1 MIALG
6 GLIAASAIT
15 ACQSESG
22 SQAGSAGQD
31 ESGAPPPPG
40 ATTALTPDQAMA
52 RLEAGN
58 ARFANGE
65 ATHPNQGIDAR
76 EDVADHQHP
85 WALVHGCVD
94 SRVSP
99 ELVFDQG
106 IGDLFTT
113 RTAGAVLDDT
123 IVGSME
129 FAVGSPYETPLIV
142 ILGHTGCG
150 AVTATVDALQA
161 DPDAPAAP
169 GEVIDIVNE
178 IAPVARQVPPDPDK
192 SAFVDEVVRANAEA
206 VTVALVQRSQII
218 RDAVDAG
225 RTRVVPAVY
234 DLDSGRVSWL
244 AA

>member
-1 MIALG
+1 M
-6 GLIAASAIT
+6 AAAAT
-15 ACQSESG
+15 VAACQSESTSPTDSSTPVASSG
-22 SQAGSAGQD
+22 PPSPDAGA
-31 ESGAPPPPG
+31 AP
-40 ATTALTPDQAMA
+40 TPDEAQA

-65 ATHPNQGIDAR
+65 ATHPNQGVTAR
-76 EDVADHQHP
+76 EDVAEHQHP
-85 WALVHGCVD
+85 WALIHGCVD

-129 FAVGSPYETPLIV
+129 FAVGSPYETPLVV

-150 AVTATVDALQA
+150 AVTATVNALQA
-161 DPDAPAAP
+161 DPDAPTAP
-169 GEVIDIVNE
+169 GEVLDIVNE
-178 IAPVARQVPPDPDK
+178 IAPVARSVPPNPDK
-192 SAFVDEVVRANAEA
+192 SAYVDEVVHANAVA
-206 VTVALVQRSQII
+206 VAAALVQRSQII
-218 RDAVDAG
+218 RDAVAAG

-234 DLDSGRVSWL
+234 DLESGRVSWL
-244 AA
+244 DG